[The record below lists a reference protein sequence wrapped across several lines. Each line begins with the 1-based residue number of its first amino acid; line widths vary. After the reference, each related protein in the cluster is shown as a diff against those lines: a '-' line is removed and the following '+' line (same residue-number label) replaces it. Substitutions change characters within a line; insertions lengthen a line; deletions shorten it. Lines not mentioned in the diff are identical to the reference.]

1 MTIKSAI
8 SQVIESERFREKAK
22 TDAKLRVFKGRFI
35 SGKIK
40 PGAAIQI
47 LTKFGYRIEVY
58 LNKA

>member
-8 SQVIESERFREKAK
+8 SQLIESERFRNKAK

-35 SGKIK
+35 GGKIR
-40 PGAAIQI
+40 PGSAVQM

-58 LNKA
+58 RNKE